1 MSKNKRLTK
10 RNLRAFV
17 LSEAEK
23 LQKEALA
30 KKIEDVSKTKADEY
44 EAGDEAGTIEKDID
58 FIKALNIHEK
68 RVLKKLKMIREHK
81 KRLKK
86 NLLRKLK

>member
-1 MSKNKRLTK
+1 MSKNQRLTK

-17 LSEAEK
+17 LNEADK

-68 RVLKKLKMIREHK
+68 RVLKKLKIIREHK
-81 KRLKK
+81 KRLQKNILKK
-86 NLLRKLK
+86 LN

>member
-1 MSKNKRLTK
+1 MSKTQRLTK

-17 LSEAEK
+17 LNEADK

-68 RVLKKLKMIREHK
+68 RVLKKLKIIREHK
-81 KRLKK
+81 KRLQKNILKK
-86 NLLRKLK
+86 LN